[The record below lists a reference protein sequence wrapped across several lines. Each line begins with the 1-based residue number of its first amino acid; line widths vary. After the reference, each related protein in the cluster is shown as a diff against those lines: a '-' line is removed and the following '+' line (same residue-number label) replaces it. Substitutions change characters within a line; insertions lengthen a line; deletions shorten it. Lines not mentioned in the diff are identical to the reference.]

1 MHKTRLGGRSKDPD
15 ERSAGEILVKI
26 WWGKLLSSV
35 ELLILCFFLDNLTF
49 FNMRADMAGGLV
61 ALQYVRNC
69 ITELNVFM
77 QRIFTDKFQKFSVT
91 VALKLVFV

>member
-1 MHKTRLGGRSKDPD
+1 MYKTRLGDMSKDPD
-15 ERSAGEILVKI
+15 ERSAGENISKNLVG
-26 WWGKLLSSV
+26 WVTVLSWVTSLV
-35 ELLILCFFLDNLTF
+35 FLDNLTVF
-49 FNMRADMAGGLV
+49 DMGADMAGGLV

-77 QRIFTDKFQKFSVT
+77 QRVFTDKIQKFSIT